1 MWDFSVGK
9 VSNFIWEE
17 TFWEEVF
24 WVISE
29 RFRKYG
35 LIKASSQLPLL
46 AIIIFVIIDINIS
59 IKIIALLSCQ
69 IYISLVD
76 LD

>member
-1 MWDFSVGK
+1 M
-9 VSNFIWEE
+9 
-17 TFWEEVF
+17 
-24 WVISE
+24 
-29 RFRKYG
+29 FRKYG
-35 LIKASSQLPLL
+35 LSKASISCLYLL
-46 AIIIFVIIDINIS
+46 YVTIIIFVIIDINIS